1 MTCARRRP
9 VVVAERNVT
18 PMGDTHMT
26 RQNGKAPRAPKTNTR
41 AVEAAPKKA
50 SAKPA
55 AKKASAK
62 PRAASTAVDTTVSA
76 ALASPQPTH
85 GTTQHLLVVR
95 GGHVVS
101 LVLDG
106 GPGLVPWTGPLDARL
121 PLFVTW
127 LMDAPGLARPDVQL
141 QSVTL
146 HARVGGVDLPTVLM
160 SDDERHQG
168 ELVRLPTRLELP
180 ADAAGELEYWF
191 EVVTTSGETLW
202 HSNFGRNFR
211 LPLASGAA
219 AVEQLSAM
227 LDSATELAAPASL
240 RS

>member
-1 MTCARRRP
+1 M
-9 VVVAERNVT
+9 
-18 PMGDTHMT
+18 HMP
-26 RQNGKAPRAPKTNTR
+26 RENGKAPRAPKTSTR
-41 AVEAAPKKA
+41 AVQSEPKKA
-50 SAKPA
+50 KAP
-55 AKKASAK
+55 AKKAAAK
-62 PRAASTAVDTTVSA
+62 PRTAARKVSA
-76 ALASPQPTH
+76 ALSSPQPTH
-85 GTTQHLLVVR
+85 GTAQHLLVAR
-95 GGHVVS
+95 GGHVIS

-106 GPGLVPWTGPLDARL
+106 GPGVVPWTGPLDARL

-141 QSVTL
+141 SAVTL

-180 ADAAGELEYWF
+180 ADASGELEYWF
-191 EVVTTSGETLW
+191 EVLTTSGETLW
-202 HSNFGRNFR
+202 HSNYGRNFR
-211 LPLASGAA
+211 LPLASGAE

-227 LDSATELAAPASL
+227 LDSANELAAPAAL